1 MMVDIDDL
9 RAELRRLQRELE
21 EELDESEK
29 LLMSQAF
36 ISGEITAY
44 YKIEQMLDELEN
56 VYRER
61 ESECVR
67 GMCVRGMKEEG
78 NEE

>member
-1 MMVDIDDL
+1 MWVDSAVL

-44 YKIEQMLDELEN
+44 YKIEQMLDEMEE
-56 VYRER
+56 VYRKQGLEQIKSLR
-61 ESECVR
+61 
-67 GMCVRGMKEEG
+67 EEG
-78 NEE
+78 NNEEQR

>member
-1 MMVDIDDL
+1 MWVDSAVL
-9 RAELRRLQRELE
+9 RAELKRLEREAE

-29 LLMSQAF
+29 LLISQAF

-44 YKIEQMLDELEN
+44 YNIEQILAEMEE
-56 VYRER
+56 VYRKQGLEHIR
-61 ESECVR
+61 SLR
-67 GMCVRGMKEEG
+67 EEG

>member
-1 MMVDIDDL
+1 MWVDIDDL

-29 LLMSQAF
+29 MLMSQAF

-44 YKIEQMLDELEN
+44 YKIEQMLDELEK

-67 GMCVRGMKEEG
+67 GLEGEGYEE
-78 NEE
+78 

>member
-1 MMVDIDDL
+1 MWVDSAAL

-21 EELDESEK
+21 DELDESEK

-44 YKIEQMLDELEN
+44 YKIERMLDELEK

-67 GMCVRGMKEEG
+67 GMKEEG